1 MTAST
6 HSSPTAPVLSI
17 RCGPSGLELWPLEN
31 FGETVRASGDC
42 RDMRGRSL
50 VLGSGAAANRLSGRL
65 FFQGVAKRME
75 ILVGVRLF
83 LLRLLRRSSR
93 PPVTVHIHYWHLPP
107 RGPGEIP
114 SSTSAVVP

>member
-50 VLGSGAAANRLSGRL
+50 VLGSGAAANRLAGRPLCRLEEEPMINYCSAAFL
-65 FFQGVAKRME
+65 FATAV
-75 ILVGVRLF
+75 ILALTPR
-83 LLRLLRRSSR
+83 LRLGARTINPIGAPSPERRR
-93 PPVTVHIHYWHLPP
+93 RRRL
-107 RGPGEIP
+107 
-114 SSTSAVVP
+114 SAR